1 MTIAASSR
9 RRGSTTRSSSRTW
22 GTVSAG
28 DFFPQLE
35 PQPDQ
40 EVGGQAGHRQVMMP
54 AVPAPHFVMIHAQFA
69 LALQNRRLDRPAHT
83 TDPHQ
88 SRRFKSA
95 RANWAWII
103 TKCG

>member
-40 EVGGQAGHRQVMMP
+40 EVVGQEGQRQVMMP
-54 AVPAPHFVMIHAQFA
+54 ADPAPHFVMMSLFTVIYQ
-69 LALQNRRLDRPAHT
+69 
-83 TDPHQ
+83 Q
-88 SRRFKSA
+88 SGDFVHR
-95 RANWAWII
+95 N
-103 TKCG
+103 